1 MSYPEMLA
9 IPNNP
14 ALHGMAEVLPDIVYA
29 SPAGQP
35 LTMTLIRPWGEKD
48 QPRKPLPLVF
58 FIQGSGWTSPNIN
71 YQLPQ
76 LSRYAQMGRVVAT
89 ITHRNAMEGHPFPAF
104 LQDAKAA
111 LRYLRAN
118 AAELGIDPGR
128 VCAFGTS
135 SGGNTALLMGLTGD
149 DPRYKTAD
157 NADQSDAV
165 ACVVDCFG
173 PTDLRIVGKHLQEAS
188 GDWPVFKAL
197 VADGDPIAVMADMS
211 PVTHIKKGQPYPPFL
226 LIHGDDDAVVAF
238 DQSVA
243 MYHGLCDAN
252 VYARLIRVIGAPHE
266 GNFWSGRLHGL
277 IAEFLAE
284 KL

>member
-1 MSYPEMLA
+1 MSYPEIIA

-14 ALHGMAEVLPDIVYA
+14 ALEGMAEVLPDIVYA
-29 SPAGQP
+29 SPGGHD
-35 LTMTLIRPWGEKD
+35 LKLSVIRPWHD
-48 QPRKPLPLVF
+48 QDAPRKPLPLVF
-58 FIQGSGWTSPNIN
+58 FIQGSGWTSPNIH

-89 ITHRNAMEGHPFPAF
+89 ITHRNALDGHPFPAF

-118 AAELGIDPGR
+118 AEELGIDPTR

-149 DPRYKTAD
+149 DPRYRTAD
-157 NADQSDAV
+157 HNDQPDAV
-165 ACVVDCFG
+165 SCVIDCFG
-173 PTDLRIVGKHLQEAS
+173 PTDLRMVGKQLAEAAI
-188 GDWPVFKAL
+188 DWPVFLEL
-197 VADGDPIAVMADMS
+197 VADRDPVQVMTEMS
-211 PVTHIKKGQPYPPFL
+211 PITHIKKGKPYPPFL
-226 LIHGDDDAVVAF
+226 LIHGDDDTVVLY
-238 DQSVA
+238 DQSVQ
-243 MYHGLCDAN
+243 MYHALCDAG
-252 VYARLIRVIGAPHE
+252 VYARLIRVIDAPHE

-277 IAEFLAE
+277 IADFLKQ